1 MRKIFLTTTITILS
15 IFIVCIFYLSTF
27 GIKTNNFNSLI
38 NSKVKNYNSKLKF
51 EINDAFIKLNLTKA
65 AININIKDSNLFAE
79 NNSIKISNLDFK
91 LNLIKFIQKENSV
104 KNINIQSAS
113 NSIKSV
119 TSFLNTIDYDT
130 SRYIFYSQIQ
140 EGLIDFELNTQ
151 HDNINQ
157 DLYSYKISGSVKDA
171 KLNLIGHGNLN
182 EINFN
187 FDAQEKQININ
198 NLNFNYQK
206 INFLSKNIK
215 IKSKSGKYLID
226 GNIENLKTSIKPNSL
241 FNLVNIKQD
250 YLSSKNILLES
261 KNFFSFEL
269 NQNNKIK
276 NIKINSIVKFD
287 EIYFSKNYKNIIFL
301 KDGTINSIYEND
313 KFTAEINSNFAF
325 ISDLKSKNEY
335 KNNNLKLSLQGKND
349 QKINVKGNIS
359 NKKIPINPKFF
370 INLMPIYYQKKIL
383 ILRQILNFNLN

>member
-15 IFIVCIFYLSTF
+15 IFIVCIFYLSIF
-27 GIKTNNFNSLI
+27 GIKTNNFNSFI

-79 NNSIKISNLDFK
+79 NSSIKISNLDFK

-104 KNINIQSAS
+104 KNINIQSVG

-171 KLNLIGHGNLN
+171 KLNLFGHGNLN
-182 EINFN
+182 EINF
-187 FDAQEKQININ
+187 
-198 NLNFNYQK
+198 
-206 INFLSKNIK
+206 
-215 IKSKSGKYLID
+215 
-226 GNIENLKTSIKPNSL
+226 
-241 FNLVNIKQD
+241 
-250 YLSSKNILLES
+250 
-261 KNFFSFEL
+261 
-269 NQNNKIK
+269 
-276 NIKINSIVKFD
+276 
-287 EIYFSKNYKNIIFL
+287 
-301 KDGTINSIYEND
+301 
-313 KFTAEINSNFAF
+313 
-325 ISDLKSKNEY
+325 
-335 KNNNLKLSLQGKND
+335 
-349 QKINVKGNIS
+349 
-359 NKKIPINPKFF
+359 
-370 INLMPIYYQKKIL
+370 
-383 ILRQILNFNLN
+383 